1 MGTADAIG
9 KPPKLNDLYDPS
21 SRKHLLQDT
30 FPKKEALQKALDTLE
45 KVFIRYNVVVFRP
58 DIVVDCNQIFARD
71 LGFVIDDIWV
81 RANIIPHRAAELQ
94 GLKTLYQL
102 IPEEKQLVFPESV
115 HVEGGDVMVHND
127 YVFVGICTQDNYSD
141 LLTARTNKAAVIALK
156 NAFPHKKVV
165 SFELIKS
172 NTIPEKNAL
181 HLDCCFQPVGTSY
194 AITCPEGFADSE
206 EYRWLVDFFGHE
218 HIFEVTALEMSQMMC
233 NVVSL
238 RPDVVVSDS
247 SFTRLNNWLRLHDI
261 VVEEVNF
268 REIAKQGGLFRCVTM
283 PLTRIV

>member
-81 RANIIPHRAAELQ
+81 RANIIPHRTAELQ

-102 IPEEKQLVFPESV
+102 IPEEKQLIFPESV

-172 NTIPEKNAL
+172 NTIPEKTAL
-181 HLDCCFQPVGTSY
+181 HLD
-194 AITCPEGFADSE
+194 
-206 EYRWLVDFFGHE
+206 
-218 HIFEVTALEMSQMMC
+218 
-233 NVVSL
+233 
-238 RPDVVVSDS
+238 
-247 SFTRLNNWLRLHDI
+247 
-261 VVEEVNF
+261 
-268 REIAKQGGLFRCVTM
+268 
-283 PLTRIV
+283 